1 MDDKNRITISRGGS
15 VPPQR
20 VSANGHEVD
29 RSFAQPNPEM
39 EQEDIQPRAHA
50 SEDAKQE
57 ALEKYSKRKRRYKN
71 GKGSE
76 DASDA

>member
-29 RSFAQPNPEM
+29 RG
-39 EQEDIQPRAHA
+39 
-50 SEDAKQE
+50 
-57 ALEKYSKRKRRYKN
+57 ALPVCF
-71 GKGSE
+71 
-76 DASDA
+76 DTL